1 MFRRKRSDTEV
12 GTLRRKY
19 GDDFAP
25 EFRSDA
31 HLSTVLQET
40 GAESLSQ
47 LLRRKGNGTMAA
59 WHKVFISFAIE
70 DRWAKEYLIG
80 QAKNN
85 KSPFT
90 FTDMS
95 INEPFSEK
103 WKTQCREVIKGCD
116 GVIALISK
124 RTRNADG
131 ARWEIRCAVEERIP
145 LIGVHISADDKGAIP
160 TELQGKRIIEWTWP
174 GIANFL
180 DRL

>member
-1 MFRRKRSDTEV
+1 MFRRKRSDTRV
-12 GTLRRKY
+12 GSLRNLY
-19 GDDFAP
+19 GEDFAP

-31 HLSTVLQET
+31 YLRTVLRAT
-40 GAESLSQ
+40 GADSLSE
-47 LLRRKGNGTMAA
+47 LVRRKGKGSMAS
-59 WHKVFISFAIE
+59 WHRVFVSFAIE
-70 DRWAKEYLIG
+70 DKWAKEYLIG

-85 KSPFT
+85 RCPFT

-103 WKTQCREVIKGCD
+103 WKTQCRDVIAGCD

-131 ARWEIRCAVEERIP
+131 ARWEMKCAVEERVPI
-145 LIGVHISADDKGAIP
+145 IGVHISSDDKGAIP
-160 TELQGKRIIEWTWP
+160 TELQGKRVIEWTWD

-180 DRL
+180 GRL